1 MAQRMSADMRVRFR
15 FEGRD
20 IEAAPGVSLAAALA
34 AAGEYELRSVDGDE
48 CRGVFCGIGVCQEC
62 VVEVEGRGRVRACM
76 TSVANSMAVQQSG
89 RLATAAATGGTT
101 RAAPAAE
108 VMDPDVLIIGGGAAG
123 LTAASALSDSGVE
136 VVVLDERSAAGGQ
149 YYKQPVSP
157 ERLHQS
163 LVDDAQIREGSAL
176 FTRALD
182 SGARIFSR
190 SEVWGAFAPQD
201 FVAIVDGAT
210 AQIRPKRTIVATG
223 AYERGLPL
231 PGWTLPGVMTSG
243 AAQTMLKSNGLI
255 PGRRVLVCGNGPLNM
270 QIATELSLAGA
281 DVVAVTELA
290 PSPFTRIGAALGM
303 IVSDPALSLRGLGNL
318 HTLRRNGI
326 RVWFGHGLHS
336 VEANGSGLKAWTG
349 RYDGSDVRRDRDFD
363 VDVVCTGFGFQPNN
377 EILRSLECRHNF
389 DEARGQLTVVRND
402 DGETSVSGV
411 YAIGDCC
418 GLGGAPA
425 AREEG
430 VIAAAAVLR
439 SLDADVSAGL
449 AAEETRARKRLRK
462 HRRFQR
468 ALWRMFAAPRLQ
480 SELAD
485 DSTVICRCEGVRL
498 ADVRA
503 AIAAGDASIGAIKRR
518 TRLGMGAC
526 QGRYCAP
533 VAASM
538 LARHT
543 GQKIGEYSFFAPRV
557 PFKPT
562 PISSIVGIASDDG
575 DEHHGDGNRH
585 QDAHEE

>member
-1 MAQRMSADMRVRFR
+1 M
-15 FEGRD
+15 
-20 IEAAPGVSLAAALA
+20 SLAAALA
-34 AAGEYELRSVDGDE
+34 AAGEYELRVVDGDE

-76 TSVANSMAVQQSG
+76 TAVEEAMSVQRSS
-89 RLATAAATGGTT
+89 RLASVGNAGAASG
-101 RAAPAAE
+101 APATE
-108 VMDPDVLIIGGGAAG
+108 ILEPDVLIIGGGAAG
-123 LTAASALSDSGVE
+123 LTAAASLAGCAVD

-149 YYKQPVSP
+149 YYKQPIAP

-163 LVDDAQIREGSAL
+163 LADDAQIQEGSAL
-176 FTRALD
+176 LARARE
-182 SGARIFSR
+182 SGARILSR
-190 SEVWGAFAPQD
+190 SEVWGAFAPQE
-201 FVAIVDGAT
+201 FVAIVNGAT
-210 AQIRPKRTIVATG
+210 TQIRPKRTIVATG

-243 AAQTMLKSNGLI
+243 AAQTMLKSNGEI

-270 QIATELSLAGA
+270 QIATELSQAGA
-281 DVVAVTELA
+281 EVVAVAELA
-290 PSPFTRIGAALGM
+290 PSPYTRVAAAMGM
-303 IVSDPALSLRGLGNL
+303 FASDPALSLRGLGNL
-318 HTLRRNGI
+318 RALGRRGV
-326 RVWFGHGLHS
+326 RLLFGHGLHS
-336 VEANGSGLKAWTG
+336 VERSGHGLKAWVG
-349 RYDGSDVRRDRDFD
+349 SVDGSAVRRDMDFD

-377 EILRSLECRHNF
+377 EILRSLECSHRY
-389 DEARGQLTVVRND
+389 DEDRGQLTVIRNAD
-402 DGETSVSGV
+402 CETSVSGV

-439 SLDADVSAGL
+439 SFSAEVPAAL
-449 AAEETRARKRLRK
+449 AAEETLARKRLRK

-468 ALWRMFAAPRLQ
+468 GLWKMFAAPRLQ

-485 DSTVICRCEGVRL
+485 DATVVCRCESVRL
-498 ADVRA
+498 ADVRN
-503 AIAAGDASIGAIKRR
+503 AIASGDVSIGAIKRR

-538 LARHT
+538 LAAHT
-543 GQKIGEYSFFAPRV
+543 AQAINEYSFFAPRV

-562 PISSIVGIASDDG
+562 PISSIVGMASDDR
-575 DEHHGDGNRH
+575 DEHHGDRDRH
-585 QDAHEE
+585 QDANEQ